1 MNAITWPRV
10 LRLVAPALLLALIAP
25 PAGAAPPRE
34 QVAATRGGPGVVAAW
49 NEIAGEVALAACLAP
64 AADPPH
70 EARMYAMMHLAV
82 HDALNAIDRR
92 YERYVPGRGT
102 VRDASPEAAVAAAA
116 RGVLV
121 PVAGQVLDPLGAECA
136 AAGVDVAEQAYAER
150 IGAVR
155 DGRAKAAGIAVGEAA
170 AAKILELRADDGA
183 PTTLLDPSYPQGTEP
198 GEWRFTPGFDVAALP
213 TWGQVHPFLVTR
225 ELSYPRAYR
234 PYPLTSRRYA
244 ADVAEVQRLGGDGT
258 TTPSDRT
265 PEQTEVALF
274 WLESSPLQWNRVART
289 LAQGSGMDLWES
301 ARMFALLDVAL
312 SDAYVDA
319 FRVKF
324 ELKFWRPVTA
334 IREAASDGNPATTAD
349 PTWTP
354 LVATPP
360 IPDQYSGHAAEG
372 AAATEVLRR
381 VIGTDRVSFTTCSL
395 TLPEGQQCDDPNPVL
410 RSYERLSQAS
420 AENGESRI
428 LVGFHFRHAVDDGFV
443 AGAVIGRDTVQGAL
457 RPLHRA
463 QGPR

>member
-1 MNAITWPRV
+1 MNAVPRLRA
-10 LRLVAPALLLALIAP
+10 LRLVAPALLLALVAS
-25 PAGAAPPRE
+25 PAGAAPPPE
-34 QVAATRGGPGVVAAW
+34 NVATTGGGPGAVVEW
-49 NEIAGEVALAACLAP
+49 NEIAGDVALAACLAP

-82 HDALNAIDRR
+82 HDALNTIDRR

-102 VRDASPEAAVAAAA
+102 EPDASPEAAVAAAA
-116 RGVLV
+116 RAVLV
-121 PVAGQVLDPLGAECA
+121 AVAGQVLDPIGPDCA

-150 IGAVR
+150 IGAVP
-155 DGRAKAAGIAVGEAA
+155 DGRAKSAGIAVGEAA
-170 AAKILELRADDGA
+170 AATMLALRADDGA

-198 GEWRFTPGFDVAALP
+198 GQWRFTPGFDVAALP
-213 TWGQVHPFLVTR
+213 GWGQVRPFLMTR

-244 ADVAEVQRLGGDGT
+244 TDVDEVQRLGGDGT
-258 TTPSDRT
+258 TTPSART
-265 PEQTEVALF
+265 PEQTQVALF
-274 WLESSPLQWNRVART
+274 WVESSPLQWNRVART
-289 LAQGSGMDLWES
+289 LAQDARLDLWES

-319 FRVKF
+319 FRVKY

-334 IREAASDGNPATTAD
+334 IREAETDGNPATTAD

-354 LVATPP
+354 LVVTPP

-372 AAATEVLRR
+372 AAAVEVLRR
-381 VIGTDRVSFTTCSL
+381 VLGTDRLAFSTCSL
-395 TLPEGQQCDDPNPVL
+395 TLSEGQRCDDPTPVL

-428 LVGFHFRHAVDDGFV
+428 LVGFHFRHAVDDGLA
-443 AGAVIGRDTVQGAL
+443 AGTVIGRDTVQGAL